1 MRLSRRPIPRPMRS
15 ASSRR
20 RQRAAS
26 RLTAHPTRP
35 IPPPAPERTTLE
47 QVSTEQLTAVREAE
61 RVRLADIRQVCEGLE
76 ALDRFDEFARG
87 ELTGDQV
94 LRQLWDAQAEEH
106 TEQEERAPRF
116 GRVRQEHGQT
126 DLGKVG
132 RGMSD
137 ALIQLTGSDSVARV
151 QAYER
156 EHASASRRTG
166 IDGREFRGM
175 RASEMVRAHLSAS
188 GVQIPGM
195 VNEEQIAGMMMDRMM
210 RLGGAPT
217 EQLQSSDWERVR
229 LARAFEPWTIGDGR
243 VTLDAGGGLPGAQG
257 RDQFPNVLR
266 DAMHRTLYA
275 WYAGRQLARTWSG
288 GTSSGSC
295 RRRTSGRSTTR
306 SSAGLPNLAERQES
320 GDFDTVQLGDG
331 EAAQITAR
339 RTGQYIRILLQ
350 RPSSTTISVVSW
362 KRPGT
367 WVPPRT
373 APSRTG
379 CSTEVLNKN
388 GSGAGT
394 YTSARRRYGDDRPP
408 SSATARGNNLT
419 GALTDDT
426 LWAAWAAL
434 KKQKAIDGHGYVGF
448 MGDTVLCET
457 DQRGLFET
465 ILYDDRQITGSG
477 TGGANQRGAR
487 RAAEPRGVRVRSRM
501 LFDSPRVG
509 SATRWYLFSSARRP
523 IAASFVKG
531 RDQPY
536 LQQMEKWDMS
546 GTCYFVALDFEVKA
560 LSDRGIMMSDR
571 RLIPGALGSR
581 PASTTSGAGRRAA
594 GRFLRGFED
603 GVEVQAWAGI
613 RS

>member
-1 MRLSRRPIPRPMRS
+1 MRTRTKTKKRQQRS
-15 ASSRR
+15 G
-20 RQRAAS
+20 AARVTELAAAAHV
-26 RLTAHPTRP
+26 RLDHTAAGDPDAWDAALAAADTAADAERVEQAAAAGRVTLDGAP
-35 IPPPAPERTTLE
+35 DPPDPPPAPERTTLE

-106 TEQEERAPRF
+106 TEQDETAPRF

-151 QAYER
+151 QAHER
-156 EHASASRRTG
+156 EMLGEPAHR

-229 LARAFEPWTIGDGR
+229 MARAFEPWTIGDGR

-275 WYAGRQLARTWSG
+275 WYAGDSG
-288 GTSSGSC
+288 EDLVW
-295 RRRTSGRSTTR
+295 RNIVRVV
-306 SSAGLPNLAERQES
+306 SASDFRPQYHTFIGGLPNLAERQES

-339 RTGQYIRILLQ
+339 RTGQYIRI
-350 RPSSTTISVVSW
+350 SYETIVNDDLGRVMEAS
-362 KRPGT
+362 GHMGAAAN
-367 WVPPRT
+367 RT
-373 APSRTG
+373 VEDRLFD
-379 CSTEVLNKN
+379 EVLNKN
-388 GSGAGT
+388 SGAGT
-394 YTSARRRYGDDRPP
+394 YTSLAGDTASTVNLFR
-408 SSATARGNNLT
+408 TARGNNLT

-465 ILYDDRQITGSG
+465 ILYDDRQVTGSD
-477 TGGANQRGAR
+477 RGAGGPR
-487 RAAEPRGVRVRSRM
+487 NRGVSGKVKN

-560 LSDRGIMMSDR
+560 LSDRGIMMSD
-571 RLIPGALGSR
+571 GA
-581 PASTTSGAGRRAA
+581 
-594 GRFLRGFED
+594 
-603 GVEVQAWAGI
+603 
-613 RS
+613 